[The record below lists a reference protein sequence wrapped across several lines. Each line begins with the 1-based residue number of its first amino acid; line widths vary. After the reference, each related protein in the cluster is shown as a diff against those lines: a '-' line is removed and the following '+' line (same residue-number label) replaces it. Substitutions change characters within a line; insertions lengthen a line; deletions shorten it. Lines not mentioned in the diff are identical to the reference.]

1 MFEKNCI
8 NKMATVKN
16 LNKKIPNGKKFVKFS
31 RDTLDDRKKLKIWI
45 NSHQYD
51 FSKDNYKLPYSFY
64 SLHSTG

>member
-31 RDTLDDRKKLKIWI
+31 RDTLDDRKKLKI
-45 NSHQYD
+45 
-51 FSKDNYKLPYSFY
+51 
-64 SLHSTG
+64 